1 MGSMGIRGYKAGR
14 TWSRLLVIALTFLI
28 STPMASG
35 QFDGEADRAAD
46 DRPAA
51 PNPIPILSLC
61 LYPSQLQAVV
71 TQSQIGTVT
80 FGGNATVDQLF
91 FQDSTVTLQAV
102 VNTGWPVKV
111 DPTTIFFKGP
121 GTERFQV
128 TVIIPPGTSS
138 LVVGN
143 VIATGS
149 CKAPGL
155 SPTVA
160 TAQGIVTVKQ
170 YHKIRIESEEP
181 QERVSSGDTA
191 EFEIFIYNDGNG
203 PATFKLTVLDMPKD
217 IKVELNNDEY
227 SLQEDQFARVFVK
240 VTPGGRAPAGE
251 HVIGIRVEAFN
262 GQGDDGDST
271 TFNVTAVVPSM
282 ASEIGYPTIAGL
294 VIVAGVAV
302 AMIVLSKKGK
312 LKGLKMP
319 KRSNAEG

>member
-1 MGSMGIRGYKAGR
+1 MGIRGYKAR
-14 TWSRLLVIALTFLI
+14 RRRLSAMVVAFTFLI
-28 STPMASG
+28 MAPMTSG
-35 QFDGEADRAAD
+35 QFDGEVDRADD
-46 DRPAA
+46 DRPTA
-51 PNPIPILSLC
+51 PNPIPILSLS
-61 LYPSQLQAVV
+61 LFPSQLQAEV
-71 TQSQIGTVT
+71 TQSQMGTVT
-80 FGGNATVDQLF
+80 FGGNATVEQLF

-102 VNTGWPVKV
+102 VNAGWPVKV

-138 LVVGN
+138 LTVGH
-143 VIATGS
+143 VITTGS

-160 TAQGIVTVKQ
+160 TAQGVVTVKQ

-181 QERVSSGDTA
+181 QKRVSSGDTA

-217 IKVELNNDEY
+217 IKVELDNDEY

-262 GQGDDGDST
+262 SQGDDPDST

-294 VIVAGVAV
+294 VIVAGVIVAV
-302 AMIVLSKKGK
+302 VVLSKKGK
-312 LKGLKMP
+312 LKGLKTP
-319 KRSNAEG
+319 KRSKAKT